1 LKLRLAYGRAGNQPL
16 SGKYTFLTN
25 ILLDGTTGYRASTA
39 VGLPGIKPE
48 TTSEIEGGIDWTL
61 FSGRARLS
69 ATQFRKQTDDLILS
83 ASLAPSTGF
92 TSQSINGG
100 QLVTHGTEL
109 ELAMTP
115 ISTARG
121 FEWISNTTYSSNKGK
136 VTQLPVPGFIPA
148 SGSFGSRFGNAFI
161 QQGQL
166 ITVIQAVNGC
176 TALNAAGTSCPSANR
191 VLTFVGNAS
200 PDYEMGFSN
209 DLNFGSFHFS
219 SLVDW
224 RKGGLG
230 VNLTNDYFVG
240 AGTLADTARAR
251 AMLSSFAKGTDVWL
265 ENSGFV
271 KIREMTLGYDLP
283 TAMSNRLFQGHAHNA
298 RIELSGRNLK
308 TWTKYTG
315 LDPEVSNF
323 GNQPLGRFQ
332 DVTPYPPSR
341 QWYLTV
347 NTTF

>member
-1 LKLRLAYGRAGNQPL
+1 
-16 SGKYTFLTN
+16 
-25 ILLDGTTGYRASTA
+25 
-39 VGLPGIKPE
+39 
-48 TTSEIEGGIDWTL
+48 
-61 FSGRARLS
+61 
-69 ATQFRKQTDDLILS
+69 
-83 ASLAPSTGF
+83 
-92 TSQSINGG
+92 
-100 QLVTHGTEL
+100 
-109 ELAMTP
+109 
-115 ISTARG
+115 
-121 FEWISNTTYSSNKGK
+121 
-136 VTQLPVPGFIPA
+136 
-148 SGSFGSRFGNAFI
+148 
-161 QQGQL
+161 
-166 ITVIQAVNGC
+166 
-176 TALNAAGTSCPSANR
+176 
-191 VLTFVGNAS
+191 
-200 PDYEMGFSN
+200 MGFNN

-240 AGTLADTARAR
+240 NGTLADTARAKK
-251 AMLSSFAKGTDVWL
+251 MLSDFGKGIDVWL

-283 TAMSNRLFQGHAHNA
+283 TAMSNKLFQGHAHNA